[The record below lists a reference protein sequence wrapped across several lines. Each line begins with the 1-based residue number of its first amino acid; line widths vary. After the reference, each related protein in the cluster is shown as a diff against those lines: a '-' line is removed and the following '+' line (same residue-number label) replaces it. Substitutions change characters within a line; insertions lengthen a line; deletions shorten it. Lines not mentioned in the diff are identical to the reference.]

1 MGHLHSGSLSG
12 GPDGYYVL
20 KPSRQNSRLG
30 RREPHT
36 IHQMTMLHSV
46 DTSIARSHLKGIGG
60 GGRDEKK
67 NQKQKL
73 LVYFKLVSSSSK
85 GYCSITFAMHFLLSM
100 TNNPCSHKLPNVVPV
115 CWWKSKQ
122 IF

>member
-67 NQKQKL
+67 
-73 LVYFKLVSSSSK
+73 F
-85 GYCSITFAMHFLLSM
+85 
-100 TNNPCSHKLPNVVPV
+100 
-115 CWWKSKQ
+115 KSKSYWCILACFKFFKRILLYNLCQ
-122 IF
+122 AFLTFYD

>member
-1 MGHLHSGSLSG
+1 MEWDTYTVALSG

-46 DTSIARSHLKGIGG
+46 DTSIARSHLKRGWK
-60 GGRDEKK
+60 GRKR
-67 NQKQKL
+67 
-73 LVYFKLVSSSSK
+73 
-85 GYCSITFAMHFLLSM
+85 
-100 TNNPCSHKLPNVVPV
+100 
-115 CWWKSKQ
+115 
-122 IF
+122 